1 MSDILRDYEMVV
13 IATAQL
19 DDEGLANLTQR
30 ISGWITS
37 ANGAVSETNVGGRRS
52 MLFPIKK
59 QTEGIYLQVN
69 FQLTPSASRE
79 LERSLRLDEKIIR
92 HLKGF
97 EPKFADQLIRETGIR
112 VESS

>member
-1 MSDILRDYEMVV
+1 MSDVLRDYEMVV

-19 DDEGLANLTQR
+19 DDEGLANLTNR
-30 ISGWITS
+30 ISGWITT
-37 ANGAVSETNVGGRRS
+37 ANGTVSETNVWGRRS

-79 LERSLRLDEKIIR
+79 LERNLRLDEKVIR
-92 HLKGF
+92 HLV
-97 EPKFADQLIRETGIR
+97 IRLDE
-112 VESS
+112 E